1 MAFDGKSD
9 YYCKNGMEVID
20 IIEAFEL
27 NFCIACAV
35 KYLLRCGRKGDEA
48 DALRDLE
55 KARTYIDREIKRR
68 TGCAD
73 LDGLAKREAQA

>member
-1 MAFDGKSD
+1 MAFDGKSNH
-9 YYCKNGMEVID
+9 YCAGGMEAMDV
-20 IIEAFEL
+20 IEAYGL
-27 NFCIACAV
+27 NFAIGNAV

-55 KARTYIDREIKRR
+55 KARAYIDREIKRR

-73 LDGLAKREAQA
+73 LDGLAKREAQT

>member
-1 MAFDGKSD
+1 MAFDGKSNH
-9 YYCKNGMEVID
+9 YCAGGMEAMDV
-20 IIEAFEL
+20 IEAFEL

-35 KYLLRCGRKGDEA
+35 KYLLRCGRKGDAA

-55 KARTYIDREIKRR
+55 KARAYIDREIKRR

-73 LDGLAKREAQA
+73 LDGLAKREAQT